1 VRLSL
6 ILVLALIPFAN
17 AFAEAQTS
25 NNPLDD
31 LVDAIIN
38 TMTPIFNLVFNL
50 QNNERLEQ
58 WGESVIQK
66 QVEITEKQVTNQ
78 LGYDPQVTC
87 C

>member
-1 VRLSL
+1 
-6 ILVLALIPFAN
+6 
-17 AFAEAQTS
+17 
-25 NNPLDD
+25 
-31 LVDAIIN
+31 
-38 TMTPIFNLVFNL
+38 MTPIFNLVFNL

-58 WGESVIQK
+58 WGEGVIQK